1 MRVLFS
7 WVGQRDPQWGDELY
21 HDGPVLTFVHEYAN
35 AGHPPFDRIVLFF
48 TPGEAAVPGAG
59 CTLTFAERAD
69 RLRAAIARLFPSPSA
84 PDWQAPPVDLCR
96 VELDEPH
103 LFAAV
108 QAALPPK
115 VRQVLQQLRRE
126 RDVRSLIDEAREAL
140 ARTDR
145 RARTVARLA
154 DALAEATRRF
164 EEAPDD
170 ERAER
175 LLQRRLVRWYRQV
188 EGVSAADARPIR
200 WAGREP
206 LEVHVLLSPGTPAQA
221 WGWLH
226 LVFTGTLGSW
236 HADRDDE
243 PEGGPVLWQVRDPTR
258 SSADPVIR
266 VLALEEMVRP
276 VTERWLDQR
285 LTALRQRVARA
296 RAALAG
302 LGVDAGALPTALP
315 PTIDEEQLVA
325 RVGWAIFEEAAA
337 QFPTNVAIARA
348 LGLPES
354 VVRDRYRKGRARP
367 QRPAQPPAGAVAHLV
382 AWATAA
388 PRAPEEW
395 V

>member
-7 WVGQRDPQWGDELY
+7 WVGQRDPWWGDDLY
-21 HDGPVLTFVHEYAN
+21 HDGPVLTFVDEYVKAK
-35 AGHPPFDRIVLFF
+35 HPPFDRIVLFF

-59 CTLTFAERAD
+59 RSWTFAERAD
-69 RLRAAIARLFPSPSA
+69 HLRATIARRLTSA
-84 PDWQAPPVDLCR
+84 SASDGQARRIDLCL

-115 VRQVLQQLRRE
+115 VRLVLQQLRRE
-126 RDVRSLIDEAREAL
+126 RDIRSQIDEARLEL
-140 ARTDR
+140 AKTDR
-145 RARTVARLA
+145 HDKTVARLA
-154 DALAEATRRF
+154 DALADAMRRL

-175 LLQRRLVRWYRQV
+175 LLRRRLVRWYRHA
-188 EGVSAADARPIR
+188 EGVSAAEALRLR
-200 WAGREP
+200 RSAREP
-206 LEVHVLLSPGTPAQA
+206 IEVHVLISPGTPAQA

-226 LVFTGTLGSW
+226 LFFAGMLGNN
-236 HADRDDE
+236 HADGDAETED
-243 PEGGPVLWQVRDPTR
+243 GPVLWQVRDPTR
-258 SSADPVIR
+258 SLADPVIR
-266 VLALEEMVRP
+266 TLALEDIVRP

-285 LTALRQRVARA
+285 ITALRERLNRA
-296 RAALAG
+296 RAALAE
-302 LGVDAGALPTALP
+302 LGVEAEPLPAALPSDIAE
-315 PTIDEEQLVA
+315 DEVVA
-325 RVGWAIFEEAAA
+325 RVGWAVFEEAAA
-337 QFPTNVAIARA
+337 QFPTNVAVGRA

-367 QRPAQPPAGAVAHLV
+367 RHRAQPPLGAVAQLV
-382 AWATAA
+382 DWATAA